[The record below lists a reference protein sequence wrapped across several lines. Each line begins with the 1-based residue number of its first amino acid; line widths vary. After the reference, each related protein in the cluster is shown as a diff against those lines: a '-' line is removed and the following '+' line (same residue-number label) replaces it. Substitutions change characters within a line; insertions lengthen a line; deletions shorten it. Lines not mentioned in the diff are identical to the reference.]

1 MLEKTYDAKSV
12 EPKIAKTW
20 EEADAFR
27 AGAGAPEGAEPFTI
41 VIPPPNVTGSL
52 HMGHALNNTLQDI
65 LVRFERMRGKN
76 VLWQPGM
83 DHAGIATQMVVE
95 RKLME
100 KQIHRRDLT
109 REEFVEKVWEWKD
122 ESGGMI
128 FNQLKRLGA
137 SCDWSRERFTMDE
150 GLSKAVI
157 EVFVTLHKQG
167 LIYKDKRLVNWD
179 PKLLTAI
186 SDLEVEQHE
195 VNGNLWHF
203 RYPVEGK
210 VYDPEDPSTYITVAT
225 TRPETML
232 GDSGVAVH
240 PEDERYAALVGKNV
254 ILPIV
259 GRKIPI
265 VADEYS
271 DPEKGTGAVKITPAH
286 DFNDFEVGKRHDLAQ
301 INILTVEAKIN
312 IVDNDEFLEGA
323 ERTEIREGVWAQLQG
338 LDRFAARK
346 LIVQIMEEGGFL
358 DKIEPH
364 KHMVPHGDRGGVPI
378 EPFLTDQWYVNAAEM
393 AKPAMK
399 SVREGR
405 TNFVPKNW
413 EKTYFDW
420 MENIQP
426 WCVSRQL
433 WWGHQIP
440 AWYGPDGQVFVER
453 TEEEALDSAIQ
464 HYLALE
470 GPWKAWVE
478 EQLENFEPG
487 KILTR
492 DEDVLDTWFSSAL
505 WPFSTLG
512 WPDKTPELDTYY
524 QTDVL
529 VTGFDI
535 IFFWVA
541 RMMMMGLHFME
552 EEPFHTVYVHAL
564 VRDKNGQKMSKS
576 KGNVIDPLELIDEYG
591 ADALRFTLAI
601 MAAQG
606 RDVKLDPAR
615 IAGYRN
621 FGTKLWNATR
631 FAEMNGVKRNDEFW
645 LNDAKLTVNRW
656 ILTELTRA
664 SREVTDAITTYRFNE
679 AAGAAYRFV
688 WNTFCDWYLELLKP
702 IFMGEDEAA
711 KAETQAVAAFVL
723 DEIYKLLHPMMPFMT
738 EELWAHT
745 AGEGKERSTLLCHAA
760 WPAPDFEDAAAAAE
774 INWLVDLVS
783 GIRSVRSEM
792 NVPPAAIAPLVF
804 VGANEVTLE
813 RLKRHQSAIARLA
826 RVGEITHEAAAPKGS
841 AQIVAG
847 EATACLPLGALID
860 LSAEAA
866 RLQKELAKTTEEIAR
881 LHKKLSNEKF
891 VAGAPEEIVAAER
904 EKLEEYRLT
913 QQKLDTALARVR
925 EAG

>member
-1 MLEKTYDAKSV
+1 MLDKTYDAKAV
-12 EPKIAKTW
+12 EPRIAKAW
-20 EEADAFR
+20 EEADAFA
-27 AGAGAPEGAEPFTI
+27 AGAGSQPGADPFAI

-65 LVRFERMRGKN
+65 MVRFERMRGRN

-95 RKLME
+95 RQLAE

-109 REEFVEKVWEWKD
+109 REEFIDKVWEWKA

-137 SCDWSRERFTMDE
+137 SCDWARERFTMDE
-150 GLSKAVI
+150 GLSAAVL
-157 EVFVTLHKQG
+157 EVFVTLYKEG

-186 SDLEVEQHE
+186 SDLEVEQVE
-195 VNGNLWHF
+195 LDGNLWHF
-203 RYPVEGK
+203 RYPVEGAT
-210 VYDPEDPSTYITVAT
+210 YDPLDPATYITVAT

-232 GDSGVAVH
+232 GDTGVAVH
-240 PEDERYAALVGKNV
+240 PDDERYTALVGRNAV
-254 ILPIV
+254 LPIV
-259 GRKIPI
+259 GRRIPI

-286 DFNDFEVGKRHDLAQ
+286 DFNDFVVGKRHDLAQ
-301 INILTVEAKIN
+301 INVLNVDATIN
-312 IVDNDEFLEGA
+312 IKDNEDFLEGV
-323 ERTEIREGVWAQLQG
+323 EKTSQREAVWEQLHG
-338 LDRFAARK
+338 LDRFEARK
-346 LIVQIMEEGGFL
+346 LVVAIMEEGGFL
-358 DKIEPH
+358 AKVEPH
-364 KHMVPHGDRGGVPI
+364 RHMVPHGDRGGVPI
-378 EPFLTDQWYVNAAEM
+378 EPFLTDQWYVDAATL
-393 AKPAMK
+393 AKPAIA

-413 EKTYFDW
+413 EKTYFEW

-440 AWYGPDGQVFVER
+440 AWYGPDGHVFVAK
-453 TEEEALDSAIQ
+453 TEKEALDEAVEY
-464 HYLALE
+464 YLALE

-478 EQLENFEPG
+478 DKLENFEPG
-487 KILTR
+487 DILTR

-512 WPDKTPELDTYY
+512 WPQKTKELDTYY

-541 RMMMMGLHFME
+541 RMMMMGLHFMK

-564 VRDKNGQKMSKS
+564 VRDKHGAKMSKS
-576 KGNVIDPLELIDEYG
+576 KGNVIDPLELIEEYG

-615 IAGYRN
+615 VAGYRN

-631 FAEMNGVKRNDEFW
+631 FAEMNGVRRDPSFRPE
-645 LNDAKLTVNRW
+645 DAKLTVNRW
-656 ILTELTRA
+656 ALTELSRA
-664 SREVTDAITTYRFNE
+664 TAEITSGITGFRFNE
-679 AAGAAYRFV
+679 ASAAAYRFV
-688 WNTFCDWYLELLKP
+688 WNLVCDWYVELLKP
-702 IFMGEDEAA
+702 VFAGEDEAA
-711 KAETQAVAAFVL
+711 KAESRAAMAHVL
-723 DEIYKLLHPMMPFMT
+723 DEIFKLLHPMMPFMT
-738 EELWAHT
+738 EELWAQT
-745 AGEGKERSTLLCHAA
+745 SGDGSPRETLLCHAA
-760 WPAPDFEDAAAAAE
+760 WPVPDFEDAEAASE
-774 INWLVDLVS
+774 INWLIDLVS

-792 NVPPAAIAPLVF
+792 NVPPSATAPLVL
-804 VGANEVTLE
+804 VGASAATRE
-813 RLKRHQSAIARLA
+813 RVARHEPAIRRLA
-826 RVGEITHEAAAPKGS
+826 RTGEVGFGDAAPRGS
-841 AQIVAG
+841 AQIVTG
-847 EATACLPLGALID
+847 EATACLPLGELID
-860 LSAEAA
+860 LKAEAA
-866 RLQKELAKTTEEIAR
+866 RLEKELSKNADEIGR
-881 LHKKLSNEKF
+881 IEKKLGNPQF
-891 VAGAPEEIVAAER
+891 VAKAAPEVVETER
-904 EKLEEYRLT
+904 EKQAELQEAHARLEA
-913 QQKLDTALARVR
+913 ALARLR
-925 EAG
+925 DAG